1 MNILVTGGAGYIGSF
16 MTKALLDREDRVV
29 VVDSLERGSRN
40 AVDRR
45 ASFVKLDIRNLASLE
60 DLFCEY
66 RFDAVFH
73 FAGYIAVEES
83 SKIPQKYYENNVVGS
98 KNLFISAIRI
108 GKVKKFVFSSSAA
121 VYGNPVKIPIPES
134 HPKNPTSIYGENK
147 LAVEKI
153 LGSLHAERE
162 SIGYV
167 CLRYFN
173 ASGAALD
180 GSMGENHDPE
190 THIIPLVIQAA
201 LNETSFNL
209 FGTDYKT
216 PDGTCV
222 RDYIHVLDLIEAH
235 MLALEKLKKELGGFY
250 YNVGTGQGYSNRH
263 IIDLIKKVSG
273 KKLTVVEKKR
283 RMGDPDQ
290 LVADPTNI
298 KKELGFKTLYSDIE
312 TIIESA
318 WKWHKKQFEI

>member
-1 MNILVTGGAGYIGSF
+1 MAR
-16 MTKALLDREDRVV
+16 LLCRTL
-29 VVDSLERGSRN
+29 DS
-40 AVDRR
+40 
-45 ASFVKLDIRNLASLE
+45 
-60 DLFCEY
+60 
-66 RFDAVFH
+66 
-73 FAGYIAVEES
+73 
-83 SKIPQKYYENNVVGS
+83 
-98 KNLFISAIRI
+98 IRI
-108 GKVKKFVFSSSAA
+108 PCSV
-121 VYGNPVKIPIPES
+121 
-134 HPKNPTSIYGENK
+134 
-147 LAVEKI
+147 
-153 LGSLHAERE
+153 
-162 SIGYV
+162 
-167 CLRYFN
+167 N
-173 ASGAALD
+173 AY